1 MVLFPNNGAHIDIG
15 RDKSV
20 AALEECLAHG
30 RQIMLSVQKD
40 VEVEDPKREDV
51 YEIGTVCQVQHVTKL
66 NNGIMRA
73 QIEGLYR
80 ARILDF
86 RDDGLFIEVDVEE
99 IEEDK
104 TDTKEIQAL
113 IIVFI
118 SKFED
123 WVKLSHKIPPEV
135 MIAVNVAMDDGGGLD
150 TAVISGAEKGLEA
163 FFLSASDFQYNKV
176 MHGITSSSALI
187 GCVLGGAISGIFA
200 SRLGRRNSLRL
211 AAVLFFL
218 SALGSYYP
226 EVLFFEYG
234 KPNMDLLIA
243 FNLYRVLGG
252 IGVGLASAVC
262 PMYIAEIAPSNI
274 RGTLV
279 SCNQFAIIFGML
291 VVYFV
296 NFLIM
301 GDHQNPIILKD
312 AAGVLSVSA
321 ESDMWTVYEGWRYMF
336 GSEAFPAAFFGLLL
350 FFVPKTPRYLV
361 LIQQDEKAYSIL
373 EKINGKTKAQEILND
388 IKATAHEKTEKI
400 FTYGV
405 AVIVIGIL
413 LSVFQQAI
421 GINAVLYYAPRIF
434 ENAGAEGGGMMQ
446 TVIMG
451 IVNIVFTLVAIFT
464 VDRFGRKPL
473 LIIGSIGMAV
483 GAFAVAMCDSM
494 AIKGILPVLSVIV
507 YAAFFM
513 MSWGPICWVLIS
525 EIFPNT
531 IRGKAVAIA
540 VAFQWIFNYIVSSTF
555 PALYD
560 FSPMFAYSLYGIICV
575 AAAIFVWRWV
585 PETKGKTL
593 EDMSKLWKKNK

>member
-1 MVLFPNNGAHIDIG
+1 MSMTQEGDRLYLYSITT
-15 RDKSV
+15 V
-20 AALEECLAHG
+20 A
-30 RQIMLSVQKD
+30 
-40 VEVEDPKREDV
+40 
-51 YEIGTVCQVQHVTKL
+51 
-66 NNGIMRA
+66 
-73 QIEGLYR
+73 
-80 ARILDF
+80 IL
-86 RDDGLFIEVDVEE
+86 
-99 IEEDK
+99 
-104 TDTKEIQAL
+104 
-113 IIVFI
+113 
-118 SKFED
+118 
-123 WVKLSHKIPPEV
+123 
-135 MIAVNVAMDDGGGLD
+135 GGLLFGYD

-163 FFLSASDFQYNKV
+163 FFLTATDFQYDKV

-187 GCVLGGAISGIFA
+187 GCVLGGAVSGFCA
-200 SRLGRRNSLRL
+200 SRLGRRDSLRL
-211 AAVLFFL
+211 ASVLFFL

-226 EVLFFEYG
+226 EFLFFDYG
-234 KPNMDLLIA
+234 KADWNLLVA
-243 FNLYRVLGG
+243 FNLYRILGG
-252 IGVGLASAVC
+252 IGVGLASAIC
-262 PMYIAEIAPSNI
+262 PMYIAEIAPSHI

-296 NFLIM
+296 NYLIM

-312 AAGVLSVSA
+312 AASGAMSVSP

-336 GSEAFPAAFFGLLL
+336 GSEAFPAALFGILL

-361 LIQQDEKAYSIL
+361 MRGQDGQAFSVL
-373 EKINGKTKAQEILND
+373 EKINGTSMARRILDEI
-388 IKATAHEKTEKI
+388 KQTSTEKKEKL

-451 IVNIVFTLVAIFT
+451 IVNILFTLVAIFT

-473 LIIGSIGMAV
+473 LIIGSLGMAV
-483 GAFAVAMCDSM
+483 GALAVAYCDQLGV
-494 AIKGILPVLSVIV
+494 KGIVPVLSVIV

-513 MSWGPICWVLIS
+513 MSWGPICWVLIA

-531 IRGKAVAIA
+531 IRSQAVAVA
-540 VAFQWIFNYIVSSTF
+540 VAFQWVFNYLVSSTF

-560 FSPMFAYSLYGIICV
+560 FSPMFAYSLYGIICLI
-575 AAAIFVWRWV
+575 AALFVWKWV
-585 PETKGKTL
+585 PETKDKTL
-593 EDMSKLWKKNK
+593 EDMTALWRKRENRPV